1 MIIKYRKSLTAARP
15 TKKFGLFKLARKRAV
30 AKAIKHQSKFKKFSW
45 LPGKNIR
52 KKNGLYRTSRA
63 SRSASSRDYFL
74 KKRLYV
80 LKIAQ
85 TVLIIIILIGI
96 GLYGLIF
103 SKFFRIKDIQ
113 FSKINNYDLISEA
126 EFKNTIYSLMQEK
139 KIFILPC
146 NNLFL
151 FNASRLTEML
161 QNDSR
166 IEFFTFNKQWPDKLK
181 ITISESEP
189 AALLIILGGDKN
201 QYLNLNGR
209 VFSLE
214 NSGPTT
220 GAIPS
225 FYDQSPTN
233 MNNLNY
239 IEWLQKLITFIK
251 HDTLREIGLN
261 TVKITEER
269 GIFTADI
276 LTKENWH
283 ILVNSEADMDQQLSN
298 LLLILKDKIKGDR
311 QNLDHIELRFAPKI
325 FYEMRGS
332 S

>member
-1 MIIKYRKSLTAARP
+1 MVRR
-15 TKKFGLFKLARKRAV
+15 RVV
-30 AKAIKHQSKFKKFSW
+30 AKAINRQSKYKKLFW

-63 SRSASSRDYFL
+63 SRPASSRDYFL
-74 KKRLYV
+74 KKRLFV
-80 LKIAQ
+80 FKIAQ
-85 TVLIIIILIGI
+85 IILIIIILIGI
-96 GLYGLIF
+96 GLYSLIF
-103 SKFFRIKDIQ
+103 SKIFRIKDIQ

-139 KIFILPC
+139 KLFILPC

-151 FNASRLTEML
+151 FDASRLTEIL
-161 QNDSR
+161 KNDSR

-214 NSGPTT
+214 NSGSIT
-220 GAIPS
+220 AIPS
-225 FYDQSPTN
+225 FYDQSPIN
-233 MNNLNY
+233 INNSDY
-239 IEWLQKLITFIK
+239 IGWLQKLITFIK
-251 HDTLREIGLN
+251 HDTLREIGIN
-261 TVKITEER
+261 TVKITEEK

-283 ILVNSEADMDQQLSN
+283 ILVNSGADMDQQLSN

-325 FYEMRGS
+325 FYEMRRS